1 MNKTKPIFLLA
12 SSLFASSSLAS
23 IEDEGMLSKVFS
35 VVSAR
40 VKFSYVLLLL
50 DNALTFVRIFYIFIS
65 SVTQN
70 NYFFSKHNRNNKKR
84 RSLSKRLLQVFGVI
98 GDDDSNVFVFLCQSP
113 GPFSELFN
121 KLTPSDGQQFSHFGN
136 SVAISPR
143 SEKIAVGAPRFMGG
157 DYGASMGAA
166 YLFDVLEVQE
176 GNKFNEIR
184 KLEPDHIIG
193 ALDYFGV
200 SVSISDVDENGNGG
214 VIVVGSYANYVDVF
228 SSSDGTHEFTIRC
241 DEDDGCASFGENIDT
256 YGEKIAIAGYKDQS
270 FKTFIYS
277 SSDGTLLEILED
289 EQHIG
294 ITVPEISIS
303 DQLIVVSFSDKT
315 FVYSNTFDYT
325 LLATIDI
332 DGTSVHAFE
341 DQIAI
346 GDSGFN
352 NTGIA
357 YIYSHNG
364 TLTQTI
370 NGFTDSSFGSSI
382 SLVQDKIVVG
392 ANANDYNGVLSGA
405 AYVFSSIDGELLN
418 QVIPEDSKDWW
429 DLFGYSVSASN
440 THMIVGSPYDKNGEE
455 VRTGAAYVFDFD
467 NL

>member
-1 MNKTKPIFLLA
+1 MNKTKPIFLLT
-12 SSLFASSSLAS
+12 SSLFASSSLALL
-23 IEDEGMLSKVFS
+23 IEDE
-35 VVSAR
+35 
-40 VKFSYVLLLL
+40 
-50 DNALTFVRIFYIFIS
+50 
-65 SVTQN
+65 VTKN

-98 GDDDSNVFVFLCQSP
+98 GDDDSNIFGCQSSG

-143 SEKIAVGAPRFMGG
+143 SEKIAAGAPRFIGG

-176 GNKFNEIR
+176 GNEFNEIR

-315 FVYSNTFDYT
+315 FVYSNTIDYS

-346 GDSGFN
+346 GDSGFS